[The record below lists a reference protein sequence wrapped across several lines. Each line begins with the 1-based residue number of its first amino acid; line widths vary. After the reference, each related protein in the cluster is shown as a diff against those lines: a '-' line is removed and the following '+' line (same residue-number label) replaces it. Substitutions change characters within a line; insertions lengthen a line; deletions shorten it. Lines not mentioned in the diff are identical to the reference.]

1 MVRRFQKL
9 TFLFAVALMTTH
21 LLSVSLH
28 SPPTSFATLTVAI
41 PSVEIPLPLQMV
53 LAYGLQIQASKK
65 AIGYPWW
72 TLGGFGVTFATDLEN
87 VSELKETI
95 LRVWGRQDWDPLTVR
110 QARSLSSQQIRDWV
124 REPEELM
131 KWRARISAIESLST
145 PLDPEQPNRIGLD
158 DIAEVM
164 KKLSRY
170 EPPVLFY
177 ALDTKSLSFEP
188 MPFKPIKLRQ
198 GFRLTFRL
206 TSSQRAHALWWMVTR
221 GDPAVAMVV
230 GELLG
235 GGTGA
240 KWFQLLRGNNP
251 IAYHAIAQL
260 QWTPV
265 GSELTL
271 YAAVMPE
278 DLKLARRKAQRLLSD
293 LRSGRVDS
301 LEVERAKRIAE
312 LKLKQITSD
321 PISLS
326 KTMVTWLMSGRSL
339 SDWENLPKRLR
350 SLTEDELVAFC
361 RSLPQATEVVATP

>member
-1 MVRRFQKL
+1 
-9 TFLFAVALMTTH
+9 MTVH
-21 LLSVSLH
+21 LLSAPFRTS
-28 SPPTSFATLTVAI
+28 PTSFATLTVAI
-41 PSVEIPLPLQMV
+41 PSVEIPVPLQMV
-53 LAYGLQIQASKK
+53 LAYGLQIQVSKK

-72 TLGGFGVTFATDLEN
+72 TLGGFGVTFVTDLEN
-87 VSELKETI
+87 ASELKETI
-95 LRVWGRQDWDPLTVR
+95 LQVWGRRDWDPLTVR

-145 PLDPEQPNRIGLD
+145 TLDPEQPNRIGLD
-158 DIAEVM
+158 EVAEAM

-177 ALDTKSLSFEP
+177 DPGTKSLSFKP
-188 MPFKPIKLRQ
+188 IPLKPIKLRQ
-198 GFRLTFRL
+198 GFQLTFRL
-206 TSSQRAHALWWMVTR
+206 SSSQRAHALWWMVTK
-221 GDPAVAMVV
+221 GDPEVAMVV

-240 KWFQLLRGNNP
+240 KWFQLLRGSDP

-278 DLKLARRKAQRLLSD
+278 DLKLARQKAQRLLSN
-293 LRSGRVDS
+293 LRSGRVDGS
-301 LEVERAKRIAE
+301 EVERAKRIAE
-312 LKLKQITSD
+312 LKLKQISSD
-321 PISLS
+321 PVSLS
-326 KTMVTWLMSGRSL
+326 KTMAVWLMSGRSL
-339 SDWENLPKRLR
+339 SDWENLPERLR

-361 RSLPQATEVVATP
+361 RSLPQATEVVAIP